1 MIKGIAYILVN
12 YFLCV
17 LQGKT
22 TTQHA
27 DASGNFNELYVN
39 KAFVGLNGG
48 GYQLAGRGYE
58 LAGNGVP
65 KRKIK
70 KAIKDTGKFLNQ
82 KKGKIARSVLN
93 LASEFGSPAQ
103 QDAVEKIRRGQEII
117 KGSGHTAP
125 GAALRKLVK

>member
-1 MIKGIAYILVN
+1 MLLN
-12 YFLCV
+12 
-17 LQGKT
+17 QGT
-22 TTQHA
+22 TTNMPMLRGI
-27 DASGNFNELYVN
+27 SNELYVN

-70 KAIKDTGKFLNQ
+70 KAIKDTGKFLSQ

>member
-1 MIKGIAYILVN
+1 MPMLNAI
-12 YFLCV
+12 
-17 LQGKT
+17 
-22 TTQHA
+22 
-27 DASGNFNELYVN
+27 SNELYVN
-39 KAFVGLNGG
+39 KSFVGLNGS
-48 GYQLAGRGYE
+48 GYLLSGRGPHQIGHGYE
-58 LAGNGVP
+58 LAGSGVP

-103 QDAVEKIRRGQEII
+103 QEAVEKIRRGHEII
-117 KGSGHTAP
+117 QGSGHQQAP

>member
-1 MIKGIAYILVN
+1 MYYKE
-12 YFLCV
+12 
-17 LQGKT
+17 
-22 TTQHA
+22 TQQHNMPMLSA
-27 DASGNFNELYVN
+27 VSNELYVN
-39 KAFVGLNGG
+39 KAFVGLSGS

-58 LAGNGVP
+58 LAGSGIP

-103 QDAVEKIRRGQEII
+103 QEAVEKIRRGQEII
-117 KGSGHTAP
+117 QGSGHTAP

>member
-1 MIKGIAYILVN
+1 MPMLSAV
-12 YFLCV
+12 
-17 LQGKT
+17 
-22 TTQHA
+22 
-27 DASGNFNELYVN
+27 SNELYVN
-39 KAFVGLNGG
+39 KAFVGLDGA
-48 GYQLAGRGYE
+48 GYQLSGRGYE
-58 LAGNGVP
+58 LAGGMGVP

-70 KAIKDTGKFLNQ
+70 KAIKDTGKFLSQ

-103 QDAVEKIRRGQEII
+103 QEAVEKIRRGQEII

>member
-1 MIKGIAYILVN
+1 MPMLNAVS
-12 YFLCV
+12 
-17 LQGKT
+17 
-22 TTQHA
+22 A
-27 DASGNFNELYVN
+27 ELYVN
-39 KAFVGLNGG
+39 KAFVGLNGD
-48 GYQLAGRGYE
+48 GYLLAGRGYE
-58 LAGNGVP
+58 LAGTGVP

-103 QDAVEKIRRGQEII
+103 QEAVEKIRRGQEII
-117 KGSGHTAP
+117 QGSGGPVAP

>member
-1 MIKGIAYILVN
+1 MPLLSAV
-12 YFLCV
+12 
-17 LQGKT
+17 
-22 TTQHA
+22 
-27 DASGNFNELYVN
+27 SNELYVN
-39 KAFVGLNGG
+39 KAFVGLNGS

-58 LAGNGVP
+58 LAGSGYELAGTGVP

-103 QDAVEKIRRGQEII
+103 QEAVKKIRRGQEII
-117 KGSGHTAP
+117 QGSGHTAP

>member
-1 MIKGIAYILVN
+1 MPMLSAV
-12 YFLCV
+12 
-17 LQGKT
+17 
-22 TTQHA
+22 
-27 DASGNFNELYVN
+27 SNELYVN
-39 KAFVGLNGG
+39 KAFVGLNGA
-48 GYQLAGRGYE
+48 GYQIAGGYE
-58 LAGNGVP
+58 LAGTGVP

-125 GAALRKLVK
+125 GAALRRLVK

>member
-1 MIKGIAYILVN
+1 MLVD
-12 YFLCV
+12 YFML
-17 LQGKT
+17 LNQGT
-22 TTQHA
+22 TTNMPMLRGI
-27 DASGNFNELYVN
+27 SNELYVN
-39 KAFVGLNGG
+39 KAFVGLNGD
-48 GYQLAGRGYE
+48 GYLLSGRGYE
-58 LAGNGVP
+58 LAGHGYELAGTGVP

-103 QDAVEKIRRGQEII
+103 QEAVEKIRRGQEII
-117 KGSGHTAP
+117 QGSGHAAP

>member
-1 MIKGIAYILVN
+1 MPMLRGI
-12 YFLCV
+12 
-17 LQGKT
+17 
-22 TTQHA
+22 
-27 DASGNFNELYVN
+27 SNELYVN
-39 KAFVGLNGG
+39 KAFVGLNGD
-48 GYQLAGRGYE
+48 GYQLSGRGYE
-58 LAGNGVP
+58 LAGTGVP

-103 QDAVEKIRRGQEII
+103 QEAVEKIRRGQEII

-125 GAALRKLVK
+125 GAVLRKLVK

>member
-1 MIKGIAYILVN
+1 MPLLNAV
-12 YFLCV
+12 
-17 LQGKT
+17 
-22 TTQHA
+22 
-27 DASGNFNELYVN
+27 SNELYVN
-39 KAFVGLNGG
+39 KAFVGLDGA
-48 GYQLAGRGYE
+48 GYQIASGYTLAGRGQIAGGYE
-58 LAGNGVP
+58 LAGTGVP

-103 QDAVEKIRRGQEII
+103 QETVEKIRRGHEII
-117 KGSGHTAP
+117 QGSGHTAP

>member
-1 MIKGIAYILVN
+1 MPLLSAV
-12 YFLCV
+12 
-17 LQGKT
+17 
-22 TTQHA
+22 
-27 DASGNFNELYVN
+27 SNELYVN
-39 KAFVGLNGG
+39 KSFVGLNGS
-48 GYQLAGRGYE
+48 GYLLSGRGPHQIGHGYE
-58 LAGNGVP
+58 LAGGSGIP

-103 QDAVEKIRRGQEII
+103 QEAVEKIRRGQEII

-125 GAALRKLVK
+125 GAALRKLVQ

>member
-1 MIKGIAYILVN
+1 MLYITRKHNNNMPMLS
-12 YFLCV
+12 
-17 LQGKT
+17 
-22 TTQHA
+22 A
-27 DASGNFNELYVN
+27 ISNELYVN
-39 KAFVGLNGG
+39 KAFVGLNGD
-48 GYQLAGRGYE
+48 GYQLSGRGYE
-58 LAGNGVP
+58 LAGTGVP

-103 QDAVEKIRRGQEII
+103 QEAVEKIRRGQEII
-117 KGSGHTAP
+117 QGSGHTAP

>member
-1 MIKGIAYILVN
+1 MPLLNAV
-12 YFLCV
+12 
-17 LQGKT
+17 
-22 TTQHA
+22 
-27 DASGNFNELYVN
+27 SNELYVN
-39 KAFVGLNGG
+39 KAFVGLNGS
-48 GYQLAGRGYE
+48 GYTLAGRGQIAGGYE
-58 LAGNGVP
+58 LAGSGIP

-70 KAIKDTGKFLNQ
+70 KVIKDTGKFLNQ

-125 GAALRKLVK
+125 GAALRRLVK

>member
-1 MIKGIAYILVN
+1 MTRAIAYILVN
-12 YFLCV
+12 YFLWL

-22 TTQHA
+22 TTNMPMLNA
-27 DASGNFNELYVN
+27 VSNELYVN
-39 KAFVGLNGG
+39 KAFVGLNGD
-48 GYQLAGRGYE
+48 GYQLSGRGYE
-58 LAGNGVP
+58 LAGTGVP

-103 QDAVEKIRRGQEII
+103 QEAVEKIRRGQEII
-117 KGSGHTAP
+117 QGSGHTAP

>member
-1 MIKGIAYILVN
+1 MPMLSAV
-12 YFLCV
+12 
-17 LQGKT
+17 
-22 TTQHA
+22 
-27 DASGNFNELYVN
+27 SNELYVN
-39 KAFVGLNGG
+39 KAFVGLNGA
-48 GYQLAGRGYE
+48 GYQIAGGYE
-58 LAGNGVP
+58 LSGAGVP

-125 GAALRKLVK
+125 GAALRRLVK